1 MFSYRKQL
9 VNKFSSSFDNYN
21 NQRRDAVL
29 YDNIL
34 AKINGLLSLV
44 LFLVIYLIA
53 IFLSIQQ
60 RINGG
65 DIVAI
70 IHYPR
75 VWSAPDG
82 MLGSNHLLTE
92 EQTQRLIAWTE
103 IIESCFMYLLEDDA
117 EDAFIDY
124 EDYLNGT
131 YF

>member
-1 MFSYRKQL
+1 
-9 VNKFSSSFDNYN
+9 
-21 NQRRDAVL
+21 
-29 YDNIL
+29 
-34 AKINGLLSLV
+34 
-44 LFLVIYLIA
+44 
-53 IFLSIQQ
+53 
-60 RINGG
+60 
-65 DIVAI
+65 
-70 IHYPR
+70 
-75 VWSAPDG
+75 